1 MHSLPMRVLLL
12 GSGFVAPHHLAG
24 WAKAG
29 ACVAGIVS
37 PDRATAEERAAAFDI
52 PLVRHD
58 AAAAIAEVRPDVVDI
73 ASPVEHHLEHVRLA
87 AAAGAHILCQKPL
100 AGSLAEAIDAAD
112 AARSAGVRL
121 MVHENFRF
129 RPWFRVAKAALAAG
143 RIGRPFY
150 LRSDLRLAGTVP
162 TSRHP
167 VPWSLARQP
176 FFRRMPRLLVLESMI
191 HQVDVARY
199 LLGKDPTSVV
209 ALMRRV
215 SPEVIGE
222 DMASLMLRFPGAD
235 AVIERSYATRG
246 ADDPPI
252 ASEALWIEGT
262 DGTLRVLTTG
272 EVETVVE
279 TPDGQRRERLPVDRA
294 DAYARS
300 YADTIAHFV
309 DALRTGQPFETAPRD
324 NLRTLDTVLAAYRS
338 AEAGTV
344 EPLPNPA
351 LSAWLAAAGDAP

>member
-1 MHSLPMRVLLL
+1 MRVLLI
-12 GSGFVAPHHLAG
+12 GSGFVTPHHLAG

-29 ACVAGIVS
+29 ACVVGIVS
-37 PDRATAEERAAAFDI
+37 PDRATAEDRAAEFGI
-52 PLVRHD
+52 PLVRSD
-58 AAAAIAEVRPDVVDI
+58 AAAAIAEVSPDVVDI

-87 AAAGAHILCQKPL
+87 VAAGAHVLCQKPL
-100 AGSLAEAIDAAD
+100 AGSLAEAIDAAA

-143 RIGRPFY
+143 RIGQPFY
-150 LRSDLRLAGTVP
+150 LRSDLRLAGTVA
-162 TSRHP
+162 TNRHP

-176 FFRRMPRLLVLESMI
+176 FFRRMPRFLILESMI

-199 LLGKDPTSVV
+199 LLGEEPASIV

-215 SPEVIGE
+215 SPETVGE
-222 DMASLMLRFPGAD
+222 DVASLMLRFPTVD

-246 ADDPPI
+246 AGDPPI
-252 ASEALWIEGT
+252 ASEAVWIEGT
-262 DGTLRVLTTG
+262 EGTLRVLTTG
-272 EVETVVE
+272 EVEIVVE
-279 TPDGQRRERLPVDRA
+279 TPDGQWHEPLPVDRT

-300 YADTIAHFV
+300 YADTIAHFL
-309 DALRTGQPFETAPRD
+309 DALRTGRPFETAPRD
-324 NLRTLDTVLAAYRS
+324 NLRTLDAVLAAYRS

-344 EPLPNPA
+344 EALPSPA
-351 LSAWLAAAGDAP
+351 LAAWLAALPDAS